1 MDNSIAVA
9 NVLTVK
15 ALSGVTFLALAK
27 LVELSSWEAAID
39 ADGSHAFRLD
49 VRCVFDH
56 LLVSRL

>member
-27 LVELSSWEAAID
+27 LVEPSSWEAAID
-39 ADGSHAFRLD
+39 AMFLKLFAATYE
-49 VRCVFDH
+49 VF
-56 LLVSRL
+56 STTS